1 MKLHHSGP
9 KAVDSAS
16 PETHPAPIAAELSSS
31 GNRAVGQLEQ
41 EEPEQEEPNEVVPEQ
56 DERILRPDDFVF
68 LSGRGTCWLIR
79 TGEIWLLEACG
90 GRTRVSMPGGTVVLR
105 RTLAECERR
114 LDNTAFFRATRD
126 CIINLMHVKQTRLL
140 DCSRVAFVLPNNRQI
155 VVSGEQ
161 NAVFRKMRAL

>member
-1 MKLHHSGP
+1 MKLHDSGP
-9 KAVDSAS
+9 HAAHSAS
-16 PETHPAPIAAELSSS
+16 PETRPDPLAVELSP
-31 GNRAVGQLEQ
+31 RRKRTVEQLEQ
-41 EEPEQEEPNEVVPEQ
+41 DESTEPIPEH
-56 DERILRPDDFVF
+56 DERVLRPDDFVF
-68 LSGRGTCWLIR
+68 LSGKGTCRLIR

-140 DCSRVAFVLPNNRQI
+140 DCSRVAFVLPNNKQVI
-155 VVSGEQ
+155 VSGEQ
-161 NAVFRKMRAL
+161 NAIFRKMRAL